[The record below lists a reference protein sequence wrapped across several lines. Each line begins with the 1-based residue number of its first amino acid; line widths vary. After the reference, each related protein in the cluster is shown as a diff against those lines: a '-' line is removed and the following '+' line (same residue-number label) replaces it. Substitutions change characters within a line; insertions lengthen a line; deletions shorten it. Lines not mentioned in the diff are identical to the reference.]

1 MLRRWAEDGKVRA
14 QAIDTIDSGYPSD
27 TNLLVDACIA
37 TVRQA
42 ARLDDDAVL
51 PPLPKIAPRR
61 DVVIFTKGETA
72 RAARGTAHEIV
83 DVTDIAV
90 LEEDAEDDAA
100 ASRASARATKRT
112 KRTKRTTG
120 SRWAVVLCA
129 LVAAA
134 FGTAA
139 FLGSPAGQGFA
150 KRHGRAGTAV
160 RQATSSARA
169 HASAAA
175 QATVALFAR

>member
-1 MLRRWAEDGKVRA
+1 MRA
-14 QAIDTIDSGYPSD
+14 HAIDTSDNGFPSD

-51 PPLPKIAPRR
+51 PPLPRVAPRR
-61 DVVIFTKGETA
+61 DVVIFTRRETA
-72 RAARGTAHEIV
+72 SVI
-83 DVTDIAV
+83 DVSELAI
-90 LEEDAEDDAA
+90 LEDDVEGAGEA
-100 ASRASARATKRT
+100 GHVTAKGPRRAR
-112 KRTKRTTG
+112 G

-129 LVAAA
+129 LVAAG

-139 FLGSPAGQGFA
+139 FVDSPAGQAFA
-150 KRHGRAGTAV
+150 RRHQAAATAV
-160 RQATSSARA
+160 ETVKDASRSVRA

>member
-1 MLRRWAEDGKVRA
+1 MRA
-14 QAIDTIDSGYPSD
+14 QAIDTLDSGYPSD

-51 PPLPKIAPRR
+51 PPLPKVAPRR
-61 DVVIFTKGETA
+61 DVVIFTKSETA
-72 RAARGTAHEIV
+72 SARGSADEVV
-83 DVTDIAV
+83 DVTDLAI
-90 LEEDAEDDAA
+90 LEEDVPRR
-100 ASRASARATKRT
+100 SRSSR
-112 KRTKRTTG
+112 

-129 LVAAA
+129 LVASA

-139 FLGSPAGQGFA
+139 FLDSPAGQPFA
-150 KRHGRAGTAV
+150 RRHGPAV
-160 RQATSSARA
+160 KHATTSARA

-175 QATVALFAR
+175 RATVALFAR

>member
-1 MLRRWAEDGKVRA
+1 MSAH
-14 QAIDTIDSGYPSD
+14 AIDPSDSGFPSD

-51 PPLPKIAPRR
+51 PPLPKVAPRR

-72 RAARGTAHEIV
+72 SARRTANDVV
-83 DVTDIAV
+83 DVTDIAI
-90 LEEDAEDDAA
+90 LEEDAEQP
-100 ASRASARATKRT
+100 ARAR
-112 KRTKRTTG
+112 RSSR

-129 LVAAA
+129 LVATA
-134 FGTAA
+134 FGAAA
-139 FLGSPAGQGFA
+139 FLGSPAGQPFA
-150 KRHGRAGTAV
+150 RRHAPAV
-160 RQATSSARA
+160 RHATTSARA

-175 QATVALFAR
+175 RATVALFAR